1 MNINL
6 PQFLKNIGYLSV
18 FMTFFML
25 SGGFLLV
32 YKIQQYLVQKE
43 MHNVLN
49 NKLKD
54 SEKLTLSNSDYQNN
68 KIDSHEI
75 LVQGKLYD
83 IRSVIR
89 MGNIVELQVIND
101 SREEKILDNIKDLVN
116 NSSNSKNHLPEHLL
130 KWLNLVFICPGPV
143 NSLVIKYSS
152 SCFLPFNELI
162 ISHKTDLWSPPPKL
176 C

>member
-18 FMTFFML
+18 FLTFFML

-32 YKIQQYLVQKE
+32 YKIQQDFVQKE

-54 SEKLTLSNSDYQNN
+54 SEKLTLSYSDYQNN

-89 MGNIVELQVIND
+89 TGNIVELQVIND

-116 NSSNSKNHLPEHLL
+116 NSSNSKNHLPDHLL
-130 KWLNLVFICPGPV
+130 KWLNLLYISPVSV
-143 NSLVIKYSS
+143 NSLFVRYSPF
-152 SCFLPFNELI
+152 CFRSFCEFI
-162 ISHKTDLWSPPPKL
+162 ISHKTDICSPPPKL
-176 C
+176 S